1 MGRIIVP
8 VSQVGWDCQAS
19 VRSSVLSR
27 HNKDLER
34 WTLKPPRHVTAFG
47 SWTDHVMA
55 LRSRTDHVIALRQ
68 ISVPVLFYLDNS
80 RKIHL

>member
-34 WTLKPPRHVTAFG
+34 RTLKPPRHVTAFG

-68 ISVPVLFYLDNS
+68 ISVPALCSSSILF
-80 RKIHL
+80 R